1 MVVGGRGSVRK
12 VRVWYPRAQDYV
24 EETTVPYLDK
34 IFDQLDRMLREIRG
48 A

>member
-12 VRVWYPRAQDYV
+12 VRVWYPRDYV
-24 EETTVPYLDK
+24 EETTMPYLDK